1 MDAKT
6 QERINKLLA
15 MALSAGEHE
24 ASAALSR
31 IRAVLEAQGVH
42 PTDVR
47 VGPGAGAQS
56 QHYASF
62 GVDLMLE
69 LTRLRVEAQT
79 LRGDKQRL
87 AMEVMDLRRQL
98 AEAPVRPPSGG
109 PQTPGGGRSDYQ
121 AAESGRR
128 EYQPPRQGTIRA
140 RAEELLRRKR
150 LGSNEPAWT
159 YYEVMLAVQRDFPGA
174 RTSVSSLKWYESQMR
189 NAGIDVPRR
198 RK

>member
-1 MDAKT
+1 MDVKT
-6 QERINKLLA
+6 QERVNKLLA

-31 IRAVLEAQGVH
+31 IRAVLETQGIH
-42 PTDVR
+42 PTDVQ
-47 VGPGAGAQS
+47 VGPGVRAQPP
-56 QHYASF
+56 HYASF
-62 GVDLMLE
+62 GLDHMLE

-87 AMEVMDLRRQL
+87 AREVMELRRQL
-98 AEAPVRPPSGG
+98 AETPTRSPANGPQAPESGG
-109 PQTPGGGRSDYQ
+109 
-121 AAESGRR
+121 R